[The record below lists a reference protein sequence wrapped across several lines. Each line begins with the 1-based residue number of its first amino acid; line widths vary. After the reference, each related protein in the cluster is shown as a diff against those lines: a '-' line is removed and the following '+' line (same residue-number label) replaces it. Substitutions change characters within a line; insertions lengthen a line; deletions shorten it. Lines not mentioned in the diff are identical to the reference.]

1 MRTFG
6 ITLVVIGI
14 LILIIPFIPFTR
26 QEKVLEIGPVEVVTK
41 KQENLL
47 LAPFFGIVT
56 IAGGAAMVLA
66 AVVTKK
72 R

>member
-6 ITLVVIGI
+6 IVLIVIGI
-14 LILIIPFIPFTR
+14 LVLVLPHIPITR
-26 QEKVLEIGPVEVVTK
+26 KEKVLDIGPVEVVTEK
-41 KQENLL
+41 KEHLL

-66 AVVTKK
+66 AVITKK

>member
-14 LILIIPFIPFTR
+14 LILVLPNIPFTR
-26 QEKVLEIGPVEVVTK
+26 KEKVLDIGPVEIVTEK
-41 KQENLL
+41 KENLL